1 MDIISM
7 SFLTLVVLVFAIVM
21 IVAGAFAAGF
31 GSGKSRA
38 FGGVMLVIGL
48 AVAAVWI
55 YLNNAG
61 VEPFC
66 DVDLWDILYDAI
78 VNLLAILIG
87 ALVAVGI
94 FLAVVLKSRFR
105 LQANPLPQPLSSLL
119 LQILITHARCRPY
132 DD

>member
-38 FGGVMLVIGL
+38 FGGVMMVIGI

-61 VEPFC
+61 VEPFS

-78 VNLLAILIG
+78 VNLIAILIG

-94 FLAVVLKSRFR
+94 FLAVVLKSRSR
-105 LQANPLPQPLSSLL
+105 LLANPFPQPPSF
-119 LQILITHARCRPY
+119 
-132 DD
+132 

>member
-38 FGGVMLVIGL
+38 FGGVMMVIGI

-61 VEPFC
+61 VEPFS

-78 VNLLAILIG
+78 VNLIAILIG

-94 FLAVVLKSRFR
+94 FLAVVLKSRIR
-105 LQANPLPQPLSSLL
+105 LLANPLPQPPSFSL
-119 LQILITHARCRPY
+119 LQILITHARSRPY

>member
-38 FGGVMLVIGL
+38 FGGVMMVIGI

-61 VEPFC
+61 VEPFS

-78 VNLLAILIG
+78 VNLIAILIG

-105 LQANPLPQPLSSLL
+105 LLANPLPQPSSFSL
-119 LQILITHARCRPY
+119 LQILITHARSRPY

>member
-21 IVAGAFAAGF
+21 ILAGAFAAGL

-38 FGGVMLVIGL
+38 LGGVMLVIGL
-48 AVAAVWI
+48 VVAVAWI

-61 VEPFC
+61 VSPF
-66 DVDLWDILYDAI
+66 DEVDLWDILYDAI
-78 VNLLAILIG
+78 VNLIAILIG

-94 FLAVVLKSRFR
+94 FLVVVLKSRSG
-105 LQANPLPQPLSSLL
+105 SS
-119 LQILITHARCRPY
+119 
-132 DD
+132 

>member
-1 MDIISM
+1 M

-78 VNLLAILIG
+78 VNLLAIIIG

-94 FLAVVLKSRFR
+94 FLAVVLKSRSR
-105 LQANPLPQPLSSLL
+105 LSANPLPQPLSSFL
-119 LQILITHARCRPY
+119 LQILITHACSRPC